1 MLDSIQSLLNP
12 LPEGVIQVRDGL
24 VVWANDAA
32 RHCLPQLAEGAPLP
46 DCLPLPGRSP
56 AGSGRF
62 TLGDAS
68 FSFSF
73 TRSEGELLLFFRPA
87 PRPVLTAD
95 QLDGTLRQLRQLL
108 GEFLAELGPEEETS
122 PAFGKSYYRAFR
134 LMNNLDYLR
143 QSADG
148 GVSPARTAL
157 DLDGLCRDVAAQA
170 REALAEA
177 GIALDYEGEAGGL
190 LIPGDPELLRR
201 LLLGLIANAAQ
212 ACPEGRLTLALRR
225 AGNRALLTL
234 SDNGPLSDQ
243 RRLDAL
249 LSRPR
254 SEEELPLPG
263 QGAGLGL
270 TIARDIVALH
280 GGSLLVEWGQS
291 SPILVVS
298 LPTGPLDGRTSVRSP
313 RVQMDGGL
321 DPVLV
326 ELADV
331 LPAHLFRL
339 DGLR

>member
-1 MLDSIQSLLNP
+1 MPQVSLN
-12 LPEGVIQVRDGL
+12 V
-24 VVWANDAA
+24 
-32 RHCLPQLAEGAPLP
+32 
-46 DCLPLPGRSP
+46 
-56 AGSGRF
+56 
-62 TLGDAS
+62 
-68 FSFSF
+68 
-73 TRSEGELLLFFRPA
+73 ELLAHTYNPEALVA
-87 PRPVLTAD
+87 
-95 QLDGTLRQLRQLL
+95 
-108 GEFLAELGPEEETS
+108 LAS
-122 PAFGKSYYRAFR
+122 
-134 LMNNLDYLR
+134 
-143 QSADG
+143 
-148 GVSPARTAL
+148 RTCYSAL
-157 DLDGLCRDVAAQA
+157 DLDGLCRETASRA
-170 REALAEA
+170 RDALAEA
-177 GIALDYEGEAGGL
+177 GVALDYEGEAGGL
-190 LIPGDPELLRR
+190 LIPGDPVLLRR
-201 LLLGLIANAAQ
+201 MLLGLISNAAQ

-234 SDNGPLSDQ
+234 SDNGPLPDQ
-243 RRLDAL
+243 RQLDAL

-313 RVQMDGGL
+313 RVQTDGGL

-331 LPAHLFRL
+331 LPARLFRL